1 MMGALQLIAGTV
13 PGWEPVQLQG
23 AQHPA
28 VFGPRACRMQSGK
41 VAAGCCAW
49 DLLGTRWVGAG
60 TRHWNRSWLCGQEGN
75 EQRGN
80 TTAGASRG
88 NTGRKELVKERVRR
102 RERMRCKVL
111 MSNGSQAGLCPD
123 VHQRTAKHQP
133 LSFSH
138 KLARASSPITKP
150 AMIRSATRS

>member
-13 PGWEPVQLQG
+13 PGWEPMQLQG

-60 TRHWNRSWLCGQEGN
+60 TRQ
-75 EQRGN
+75 
-80 TTAGASRG
+80 
-88 NTGRKELVKERVRR
+88 
-102 RERMRCKVL
+102 
-111 MSNGSQAGLCPD
+111 
-123 VHQRTAKHQP
+123 
-133 LSFSH
+133 
-138 KLARASSPITKP
+138 
-150 AMIRSATRS
+150 